1 MKILLQENLLVD
13 AAKGGY
19 KTVLSNG
26 YYIDLVYG
34 VENHYSVDPMPK
46 EVVLTE
52 EEKARILG
60 GEATMWT
67 ELATPATIDSRIW
80 PRTAAIAERLWSNES
95 VTDISSLRKRL
106 KTSFF

>member
-1 MKILLQENLLVD
+1 MKVLLQGNHLVD
-13 AAKGGY
+13 AVKGGY

-34 VENHYSVDPMPK
+34 VEDHYTVDPMPK
-46 EVVLTE
+46 NVTLTD

-67 ELATPATIDSRIW
+67 ELATPSYNR
-80 PRTAAIAERLWSNES
+80 
-95 VTDISSLRKRL
+95 
-106 KTSFF
+106 F